1 MPKTILVAEDD
12 DANFYLLH
20 EWLIELGYNVLRAI
34 NGLEAV
40 EICSNSNDIELV
52 LMDIKLPK
60 MNGLEA
66 THRIKAIKP
75 HLTIIAQTAFALHDE
90 QYVAIQSG
98 CDDYLSK
105 PINYKSFLVMLEQH
119 LGPAK

>member
-12 DANFYLLH
+12 EANYFLLQ
-20 EWLIELGYNVLRAI
+20 EWLNELGYKVLRAA
-34 NGLEAV
+34 NGVEAV
-40 EICSNSNDIELV
+40 EMCKTWPDIELV
-52 LMDIKLPK
+52 LMDIKLPR

-66 THRIKAIKP
+66 TRLIKEFKP
-75 HLTIIAQTAFALHDE
+75 LLPIVAQTAFALHDE

-119 LGPAK
+119 IGPAN